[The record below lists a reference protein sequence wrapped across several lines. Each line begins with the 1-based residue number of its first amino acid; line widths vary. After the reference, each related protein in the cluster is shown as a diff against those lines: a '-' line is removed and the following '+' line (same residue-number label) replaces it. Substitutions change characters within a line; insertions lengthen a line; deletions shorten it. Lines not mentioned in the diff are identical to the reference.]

1 MNRLSA
7 TLNSDV
13 TFGASNVRHTL
24 LRSHQLSDVHKAFRE
39 LVFDGE
45 SINCNTI
52 NKIYDCVNFSPPG
65 IIFWWL
71 SRIELKQKFLLKGKK
86 LQSLLKTTK
95 SSKDRSAEVNRFA

>member
-7 TLNSDV
+7 AFNSDV

-45 SINCNTI
+45 SII
-52 NKIYDCVNFSPPG
+52 AILL
-65 IIFWWL
+65 I
-71 SRIELKQKFLLKGKK
+71 KFLPEFTEFLTPWDHF
-86 LQSLLKTTK
+86 LV
-95 SSKDRSAEVNRFA
+95 AELY